1 MAKKQEYFRKFPL
14 INYRGT
20 TAVNI
25 LSRIDLNSNVAKYY
39 EAFYEYVLD
48 DNTDIQNLA
57 YDYYDDVDYDWMI
70 YLTNDIIDPYYD
82 IPLDT
87 TNFNKFIKK
96 KYGSIEKAQ
105 LEIVS
110 YKTNY
115 ETQPDTILSPS
126 QFNNLPGDVKKYW
139 SPVETA
145 VGVIAGY
152 ERDTTDIFISTNKII
167 SLQFVAEENSTF
179 TTGETVYIENSADNT
194 AQVAAANTTSV
205 ILKHVSGNFNRS
217 NNFNLIGQTSNE
229 NITIKFDAYTL
240 LSQVIPAVEET
251 YYSKYSA
258 YQKEEAENESKR
270 NLNLIENFL
279 ADDVNDAVTELLK

>member
-1 MAKKQEYFRKFPL
+1 MSKKQEYFRKFPL

-20 TAVNI
+20 TSVNI
-25 LSRIDLNSNVAKYY
+25 LSRIDLNAGVAKYY

-48 DNTDIQNLA
+48 DNTNIQNLA
-57 YDYYDDVDYDWMI
+57 FDYYDDVDYDWLI

-82 IPLDT
+82 VPLDS
-87 TNFNKFIKK
+87 TNFTKFIKK

-105 LEIVS
+105 LDIVS

-126 QFNNLPGDVKKYW
+126 QFNNLPGTVKKYW

-145 VGVIAGY
+145 VGIIAGY
-152 ERDTTDIFISTNKII
+152 VRDKTDIFISTNKII
-167 SLQFVAEENSTF
+167 SLQFIDEASSTF
-179 TTGETVYIENSADNT
+179 TPGETVYIENSADNT
-194 AQVAAANTTSV
+194 AQVAVANTTSV
-205 ILKHVSGNFNRS
+205 ILKHVTGDFNRS
-217 NNFNLIGQTSNE
+217 NNYNLIGQTSNA
-229 NITIKFDAYTL
+229 NITIKYDAYTL
-240 LSQVIPAVEET
+240 LTQVIPAEEEV

-258 YQKEEAENESKR
+258 YQKEEKQNESKR